1 MTGLMEYEDVVV
13 ENEEDAEK
21 VFGIKTLGSDVTT
34 GALSRD
40 GYYEVARELVK
51 RFDLGEAAITPRESL
66 SASDNNWPTI
76 LHNGNGFYTSRKFGI
91 RVVGRVGGG
100 DSFAD
105 GPIYGLTT
113 GMDLQYVVESA
124 VVASCLNHFVEGDFN
139 LANMDEVKRLAAG
152 DASGRVHR

>member
-51 RFDLGEAAITPRESL
+51 RFDLDEAAITPRESL
-66 SASDNNWPTI
+66 SASD
-76 LHNGNGFYTSRKFGI
+76 YC
-91 RVVGRVGGG
+91 
-100 DSFAD
+100 
-105 GPIYGLTT
+105 TT
-113 GMDLQYVVESA
+113 ETASTHPASSEYALLA
-124 VVASCLNHFVEGDFN
+124 V
-139 LANMDEVKRLAAG
+139 
-152 DASGRVHR
+152 